1 MRGNFSR
8 VLWAARGRAEHI
20 SVVSVSHRKRVMLSE
35 ASAPRV
41 WRCEIVWRAAA
52 MHRHVH
58 AWSRFGRVVGR
69 RAGRAVASKSNF

>member
-41 WRCEIVWRAAA
+41 WRCEIVWRVQPCIVMC
-52 MHRHVH
+52 MH
-58 AWSRFGRVVGR
+58 G
-69 RAGRAVASKSNF
+69 AVLGEL